1 MKRANLIAYSAAV
14 AIIAAVLSMSIP
26 GSAFGNDLAERSG
39 RGGVEGANTEW
50 PLIDTS
56 GEYALSAKSSLDRE
70 AGENPALVLKFLEL
84 PRAGTVAQTPVLI
97 RQSQINSTTQGR
109 HHPYSKTSADI
120 AGPSTL
126 IIEGHNTAY
135 NRRSS

>member
-1 MKRANLIAYSAAV
+1 MKRADLIAYSAAV
-14 AIIAAVLSMSIP
+14 TVIAAVLSMSIP
-26 GSAFGNDLAERSG
+26 GSAFGNDLAARSG
-39 RGGVEGANTEW
+39 RGGVEGVDS
-50 PLIDTS
+50 PLIDTH
-56 GEYALSAKSSLDRE
+56 GKYALSAKSVLDRE
-70 AGENPALVLKFLEL
+70 AGENPALVQNFFWDL
-84 PRAGTVAQTPVLI
+84 PRVGTVAQTPVLI